1 MKNRVFPALRPL
13 FMLAASTLAL
23 AAQDKPSAAPEKLK
37 TVVVKGTAIG
47 GQVTAVSP
55 TLTLSEADLN
65 RLSQSNI
72 GDLLAE
78 LPGVVSSYFGPNA
91 GRPVIR
97 GLDGDRLKI
106 TQNGVNSLDASSSSP
121 DHAVSV
127 DPLAI
132 REAQVLRGP
141 AALLYSTS
149 ILGGVINL
157 VDARIPDQR
166 LAQRQ
171 SVVGRIGSVDG
182 LRSAGVLAEGSVG
195 SFSYHVDG
203 FDKSTDDLRTPVGR
217 IADTSA
223 DNRGAGLG
231 VSYLT
236 SNGYVGLSY
245 SGLDSTY
252 GVAEQ
257 GVTIGLEQRR
267 WDLAGKSEVAGSV
280 IRSISYRVGAADY
293 AHTEFEGGAPES
305 TFTNKGWDGRLDVE
319 LVKIGSV
326 EGVVGLQA
334 SRFDFGVVGDHAFL
348 PDTTNSAMATFGSF
362 VQNLAA
368 DQRLR
373 YGFRVEHAQVDA
385 SAWTHAGA
393 LGVNPAADS
402 ASFTPASFA
411 FAWAKDLNPSWTSTV
426 NLTRTERAPNFQ
438 ELYADGPHVATDIYE
453 VGNRDLGKEQGFGL
467 EWELAKVRGPVSGSF
482 SVYYNRFSSFI
493 ALQRNGY
500 GPDLTA
506 SGGHDYSSG
515 GADEL
520 ARYDFVSVPADFFGS
535 EVKVNFQFVDTPV
548 SKVGLE
554 WYGDFVRASNRD
566 TSEALPRISPGRI
579 GAALHGLESG
589 WSWRLDATYH
599 LAQNHTAP
607 DETRTAGYT
616 MVGASL
622 ARPFKFAQL
631 EGQFT
636 LRVINLLDQ
645 EARNATSFIK
655 DVLPMPGRGIEAGLR
670 LNF

>member
-1 MKNRVFPALRPL
+1 MKTRLLPALRRV
-13 FMLAASTLAL
+13 FMLAASPLAL
-23 AAQDKPSAAPEKLK
+23 AAQDKPAAPEKLK

-47 GQVTAVSP
+47 GEVTAVTP
-55 TLTLSEADLN
+55 TLILSSADLD
-65 RLSQSNI
+65 RLAQSNI

-91 GRPVIR
+91 GRPIIR

-182 LRSAGVLAEGSVG
+182 LRSVGVLAEGSVG

-223 DNRGAGLG
+223 DNRGAGVG
-231 VSYLT
+231 FSYLT

-245 SGLDSTY
+245 SGLDSNY
-252 GVAEQ
+252 GVAEEDIM
-257 GVTIGLEQRR
+257 IGLEQRR
-267 WDLAGKSEVAGSV
+267 WDLAGKAEVAGSV
-280 IRSISYRVGAADY
+280 VRSLAYRVGVADY

-305 TFTNKGWDGRLDVE
+305 TFTNQGWDGRLDLE
-319 LVKIGSV
+319 LVKMGSV

-334 SRFDFGVVGDHAFL
+334 SRFEFGVVGDHAFL
-348 PDTTNSAMATFGSF
+348 PDTRNTAMATFGSF
-362 VQNLAA
+362 VQTLAP

-373 YGFRVEHAQVDA
+373 YGFRIEHAQVDA
-385 SAWTHAGA
+385 SAWTHD
-393 LGVNPAADS
+393 GVATNPPADS

-411 FAWAKDLNPSWTSTV
+411 FAWAKDLNPSWTSTI

-438 ELYADGPHVATDIYE
+438 ELYADGPHVATDVYE
-453 VGNRDLGKEQGFGL
+453 VGNRNLGKEQGFGL
-467 EWELAKVRGPVSGSF
+467 EWELAKVRGPLSGSF

-500 GPDLTA
+500 GPDLSA
-506 SGGHDYSSG
+506 GGGHDYSENG
-515 GADEL
+515 GDEL
-520 ARYDFVSVPADFFGS
+520 ARYDFASVPADFFGT
-535 EVKVNFQFVDTPV
+535 EVKVNYQFIDNPV
-548 SKVGLE
+548 SKLGLE
-554 WYGDFVRASNRD
+554 WYGDFVRASNSD

-579 GAALHGLESG
+579 GVALHGLESG
-589 WSWRLDATYH
+589 WTWRLDATYH
-599 LAQNHTAP
+599 LAQNRTAP
-607 DETRTAGYT
+607 DETRTAGFT

-622 ARPFKFAQL
+622 AHPIKFAQL
-631 EGQFT
+631 DGQFT

-645 EARNATSFIK
+645 EARNASSFIK
-655 DVLPMPGRGIEAGLR
+655 DAMPLPGRGIEAGLR

>member
-1 MKNRVFPALRPL
+1 MKNLGFRPLRPV
-13 FMLAASTLAL
+13 FMLAASTLVL
-23 AAQDKPSAAPEKLK
+23 AAQEKPAAPAKLK

-47 GQVTAVSP
+47 GEVTAVSP
-55 TLTLSEADLN
+55 TLILASADLD
-65 RLSQSNI
+65 RLAQSNI
-72 GDLLAE
+72 GDLLAD
-78 LPGVVSSYFGPNA
+78 LPGVASSYFGPNA

-157 VDARIPDQR
+157 VDARIPDRR
-166 LAQRQ
+166 LPQRQ
-171 SVVGRIGSVDG
+171 SVTGRLGSVDG
-182 LRSAGVLAEGSVG
+182 LRSVGVLAEGSAG
-195 SFSYHVDG
+195 AFSYHVDG

-257 GVTIGLEQRR
+257 DISIGLEQRR
-267 WDLAGKSEVAGSV
+267 WDLAGKAEVAGSV
-280 IRSISYRVGAADY
+280 VRSVAYRVGVADY
-293 AHTEFEGGAPES
+293 AHTEFEAGAPGS
-305 TFTNKGWDGRLDVE
+305 TFTNEGWDGRLDVE
-319 LVKIGSV
+319 LVKIGTV

-334 SRFDFGVVGDHAFL
+334 SRFDFGVIGDEAFL
-348 PDTTNSAMATFGSF
+348 PDTRNSAMATFGSF

-373 YGFRVEHAQVDA
+373 YGFRIEHAQVDA
-385 SAWTHAGA
+385 SAWTHAGVA
-393 LGVNPAADS
+393 TNPAADS

-411 FAWAKDLNPSWTSTV
+411 FAWAKDLNPSWTSTI

-438 ELYADGPHVATDIYE
+438 ELYADGPHVATDVYE

-467 EWELAKVRGPVSGSF
+467 ELELAKVRGAVSGSF

-500 GPDLTA
+500 GPNI
-506 SGGHDYSSG
+506 GGGGPNYSSG

-535 EVKVNFQFVDTPV
+535 EAKVNFQFVDTPV
-548 SKVGLE
+548 SKLGLE
-554 WYGDFVRASNRD
+554 WFGDFVRASNRD

-589 WSWRLDATYH
+589 WTWRLDATYH
-599 LAQNHTAP
+599 FAQNHTAP
-607 DETRTAGYT
+607 DETRTAGFT

-622 ARPFKFAQL
+622 AHPIKFAQL
-631 EGQFT
+631 DGQFT
-636 LRVINLLDQ
+636 LRAINLLDQ
-645 EARNATSFIK
+645 EARSASSFIK
-655 DVLPMPGRGIEAGLR
+655 DALPMPGRGIEAGLR

>member
-1 MKNRVFPALRPL
+1 MKSSVFPALRPL
-13 FMLAASTLAL
+13 FILAASTLAL
-23 AAQDKPSAAPEKLK
+23 AAQDKPAAPEKLK

-47 GQVTAVSP
+47 GEVTAVTP
-55 TLTLSEADLN
+55 TLILSSADLD

-72 GDLLAE
+72 GDLLAD

-106 TQNGVNSLDASSSSP
+106 TQNGVNSLDASASSP

-171 SVVGRIGSVDG
+171 SVTGRLGSVDG
-182 LRSAGVLAEGSVG
+182 LRSVGVLAEGSAG

-223 DNRGAGLG
+223 DNRGAGAG
-231 VSYLT
+231 FSYLT

-257 GVTIGLEQRR
+257 DISIGLEQRR
-267 WDLAGKSEVAGSV
+267 WDLAGKAEVAGSV
-280 IRSISYRVGAADY
+280 VRSLAYRVGVADY
-293 AHTEFEGGAPES
+293 AHTEFEAGAPGS
-305 TFTNKGWDGRLDVE
+305 TFTNEGWDGRLDVE

-334 SRFDFGVVGDHAFL
+334 NRFDFGVIGDEAFL
-348 PDTTNSAMATFGSF
+348 PDTRNSAMATFGSF

-373 YGFRVEHAQVDA
+373 YGFRIEHAQVDA
-385 SAWTHAGA
+385 SAWTHAGVA
-393 LGVNPAADS
+393 TNPPADS

-411 FAWAKDLNPSWTSTV
+411 FAWAKDLNPSWTSTI

-438 ELYADGPHVATDIYE
+438 ELYADGPHVATDVYE
-453 VGNRDLGKEQGFGL
+453 VGNRNLGKEQGFGL
-467 EWELAKVRGPVSGSF
+467 ELELAKVRGAVSGSF

-500 GPDLTA
+500 GPNI
-506 SGGHDYSSG
+506 GGGGPNYSSG

-520 ARYDFVSVPADFFGS
+520 ARYDFTSVPADFFGS
-535 EVKVNFQFVDTPV
+535 EVKVNFQFIDTPV
-548 SKVGLE
+548 SKFGLE
-554 WYGDFVRASNRD
+554 WFGDFVRASNTD

-589 WSWRLDATYH
+589 WTWRLDATYH
-599 LAQNHTAP
+599 FAQNHTAP
-607 DETRTAGYT
+607 DETRTAGFT

-622 ARPFKFAQL
+622 AHPIKFAQL
-631 EGQFT
+631 DGQFT
-636 LRVINLLDQ
+636 LRAINLLDQ
-645 EARNATSFIK
+645 EARNASSFIK
-655 DVLPMPGRGIEAGLR
+655 GALPMPGRGVEAGLR

>member
-1 MKNRVFPALRPL
+1 MKNRLFPALRPA

-23 AAQDKPSAAPEKLK
+23 AAQDKPAAPEKLK

-47 GQVTAVSP
+47 GEVTAVTP
-55 TLTLSEADLN
+55 TLILSSADLD

-72 GDLLAE
+72 GDLLAD

-171 SVVGRIGSVDG
+171 SVTGRIGSVDG
-182 LRSAGVLAEGSVG
+182 LRSVGVLAEGSAG
-195 SFSYHVDG
+195 SFTYHVDG

-223 DNRGAGLG
+223 DNRGAGVG
-231 VSYLT
+231 FSYLT

-245 SGLDSTY
+245 SGLNSDY
-252 GVAEQ
+252 GVAEEDIM
-257 GVTIGLEQRR
+257 IGLEQRR
-267 WDLAGKSEVAGSV
+267 WDLAGKAEVAGSV
-280 IRSISYRVGAADY
+280 VRSVAYRVGVADY
-293 AHTEFEGGAPES
+293 AHTEFEAGAPGS
-305 TFTNKGWDGRLDVE
+305 TFTNEGWDGRLDVE

-334 SRFDFGVVGDHAFL
+334 SRFDFGVIGDEAFL
-348 PDTTNSAMATFGSF
+348 PDTRNSAMATFGSF

-373 YGFRVEHAQVDA
+373 YGFRIEHAQVDA
-385 SAWTHAGA
+385 SAWTHE
-393 LGVNPAADS
+393 GVVTNPAADS

-411 FAWAKDLNPSWTSTV
+411 FAWAKDLNPSWTSTI

-438 ELYADGPHVATDIYE
+438 ELYADGPHVATDVYE

-467 EWELAKVRGPVSGSF
+467 ELELAKVRGAVSGSF

-500 GPDLTA
+500 GPNI
-506 SGGHDYSSG
+506 GGGGPDYSSG

-520 ARYDFVSVPADFFGS
+520 ARYDFTSVPADFFGS
-535 EVKVNFQFVDTPV
+535 EVKVNFQFVDTPD
-548 SKVGLE
+548 SKFGLE
-554 WYGDFVRASNRD
+554 WYGDFVRASNTD

-589 WSWRLDATYH
+589 WTWRLDATYH
-599 LAQNHTAP
+599 FAQNHTAP
-607 DETRTAGYT
+607 DETRTAGFT
-616 MVGASL
+616 MIGASL
-622 ARPFKFAQL
+622 AHPIKFAQL
-631 EGQFT
+631 DGQFT
-636 LRVINLLDQ
+636 LRAINLLDQ
-645 EARNATSFIK
+645 EARNASSFIK
-655 DVLPMPGRGIEAGLR
+655 GALPMPGRGVEAGLR

>member
-1 MKNRVFPALRPL
+1 
-13 FMLAASTLAL
+13 MLAASTLAL
-23 AAQDKPSAAPEKLK
+23 AAQEKPAAAPEKLK

-106 TQNGVNSLDASSSSP
+106 TQNGVNSLDASASSP

-171 SVVGRIGSVDG
+171 SVTGRLGSVDG

-195 SFSYHVDG
+195 SFSFHVDG

-257 GVTIGLEQRR
+257 DISIGLRQRR

-280 IRSISYRVGAADY
+280 VRSLSYRIGAADY
-293 AHTEFEGGAPES
+293 AHTEFEAGVAGS
-305 TFTNKGWDGRLDVE
+305 TFTNDGLDGRLDVE
-319 LVKIGSV
+319 LVKMGSV

-334 SRFDFGVVGDHAFL
+334 SRFDFGVIGDEAFL
-348 PDTTNSAMATFGSF
+348 PDTRNAAMATFGSF

-373 YGFRVEHAQVDA
+373 YGFRIEHAQVDA
-385 SAWTHAGA
+385 SAWTHAGVA
-393 LGVNPAADS
+393 TNPPAAS

-411 FAWAKDLNPSWTSTV
+411 FAWAKDLNPSWTSTI

-438 ELYADGPHVATDIYE
+438 ELYADGPHVATDVYE
-453 VGNRDLGKEQGFGL
+453 VGDSNLGKEQGFGL
-467 EWELAKVRGPVSGSF
+467 EWELAKVRGPLSGSF

-493 ALQRNGY
+493 ALQRNGF
-500 GPDLTA
+500 GP
-506 SGGHDYSSG
+506 GDYAENG
-515 GADEL
+515 TDEL

-535 EVKVNFQFVDTPV
+535 EVKVNYQFVDTPV
-548 SKVGLE
+548 SKFGLE
-554 WYGDFVRASNRD
+554 WFGDFVRASNRD

-579 GAALHGLESG
+579 GAALRGLESG
-589 WSWRLDATYH
+589 WTWRLDATYH
-599 LAQNHTAP
+599 FAQNHAAP
-607 DETRTAGYT
+607 DETRTAGFT

-622 ARPFKFAQL
+622 AHPIKFAQL
-631 EGQFT
+631 DGQFT

-645 EARNATSFIK
+645 EARNASSFIK
-655 DVLPMPGRGIEAGLR
+655 DVLPRPGRGIEAGLR

>member
-1 MKNRVFPALRPL
+1 
-13 FMLAASTLAL
+13 MLAASTLAL
-23 AAQDKPSAAPEKLK
+23 AAQDKPAAAPEKLK

-106 TQNGVNSLDASSSSP
+106 TQNGVNSLDASASSP

-171 SVVGRIGSVDG
+171 SVVGRVGSVDG

-195 SFSYHVDG
+195 AFSYHVDG

-257 GVTIGLEQRR
+257 DISIGLRQRR
-267 WDLAGKSEVAGSV
+267 WDLAGKAEVAGSV
-280 IRSISYRVGAADY
+280 VRSISYRLGVADY
-293 AHTEFEGGAPES
+293 EHTEFEAGAPGS
-305 TFTNKGWDGRLDVE
+305 TFANQGWDGRLDVE
-319 LVKIGSV
+319 LVKFGSV

-334 SRFDFGVVGDHAFL
+334 SRFDFGVTGDEAFL
-348 PDTTNSAMATFGSF
+348 PDTRNAAMATFGSF
-362 VQNLAA
+362 VQTLAP

-373 YGFRVEHAQVDA
+373 YGFRIEQAQVDA
-385 SAWTHAGA
+385 SAWTHDGA
-393 LGVNPAADS
+393 LGSDPAAAS

-411 FAWAKDLNPSWTSTV
+411 FAWAKDLNPSWISTV

-438 ELYADGPHVATDIYE
+438 ELYADGPHVATDVYE
-453 VGNRDLGKEQGFGL
+453 VGDRNLGKEQGFGL
-467 EWELAKVRGPVSGSF
+467 ELELAKVRGAVSGSF

-506 SGGHDYSSG
+506 SGGPDYSSG
-515 GADEL
+515 GTDEL
-520 ARYDFVSVPADFFGS
+520 ARYDFTSVPADFFGS
-535 EVKVNFQFVDTPV
+535 EVKVNFQFIDTPV
-548 SKVGLE
+548 SKLGLE
-554 WYGDFVRASNRD
+554 WYGDFVRASNTD

-579 GAALHGLESG
+579 GVALHGLESG
-589 WSWRLDATYH
+589 WTWRLDATYH
-599 LAQNHTAP
+599 LAQNDTAP
-607 DETRTAGYT
+607 DETRTAGFT

-622 ARPFKFAQL
+622 AHPFKFAQL
-631 EGQFT
+631 DGQFT
-636 LRVINLLDQ
+636 LRAINLLDQ
-645 EARNATSFIK
+645 EARNASSFIK
-655 DVLPMPGRGIEAGLR
+655 DAMPLPGRGIEAGLR

>member
-1 MKNRVFPALRPL
+1 MKTRLFPALRPV

-23 AAQDKPSAAPEKLK
+23 AAQDKPAAPEKLK

-47 GQVTAVSP
+47 GEVTAVTP
-55 TLTLSEADLN
+55 TLILASADLD
-65 RLSQSNI
+65 RLAQSNI
-72 GDLLAE
+72 GDLLAD

-106 TQNGVNSLDASSSSP
+106 TQNGVNSLDASASSP

-171 SVVGRIGSVDG
+171 SVTGRVGSVDG
-182 LRSAGVLAEGSVG
+182 LRSVGVLAEGSAG

-223 DNRGAGLG
+223 DNRGAGVG
-231 VSYLT
+231 FSYLT
-236 SNGYVGLSY
+236 SNGYIGLSY

-257 GVTIGLEQRR
+257 DISIGLEQRR
-267 WDLAGKSEVAGSV
+267 WDLAGKAEVAGSV
-280 IRSISYRVGAADY
+280 VRSLAYRVGVADY
-293 AHTEFEGGAPES
+293 AHTEFEAGAPGS
-305 TFTNKGWDGRLDVE
+305 TFTNEGWDGRLDVE

-334 SRFDFGVVGDHAFL
+334 NRFDFGVTGDEAFL
-348 PDTTNSAMATFGSF
+348 PDTRNSAMATFGSF

-373 YGFRVEHAQVDA
+373 YGFRIEHAQVDA
-385 SAWTHAGA
+385 SAWTHAGVA
-393 LGVNPAADS
+393 TNPPADS

-411 FAWAKDLNPSWTSTV
+411 FAWAKDLNPSWTSTI

-438 ELYADGPHVATDIYE
+438 ELYADGPHVATDVYE

-467 EWELAKVRGPVSGSF
+467 ELELAKVRGAVSGSF

-493 ALQRNGY
+493 ALQRNGS
-500 GPDLTA
+500 GPDL
-506 SGGHDYSSG
+506 SGVGGPDFSSG
-515 GADEL
+515 VDEL
-520 ARYDFVSVPADFFGS
+520 ARYDFTSVPADFFGS

-548 SKVGLE
+548 SKLGLE
-554 WYGDFVRASNRD
+554 WYGDFVRASNTD

-589 WSWRLDATYH
+589 WTWRLDATYH
-599 LAQNHTAP
+599 FAQNHTAP
-607 DETRTAGYT
+607 DETRTAGFT

-622 ARPFKFAQL
+622 AHPIKFAQL
-631 EGQFT
+631 DGQFT
-636 LRVINLLDQ
+636 LRAINLLDQ
-645 EARNATSFIK
+645 EARNASSFIK
-655 DVLPMPGRGIEAGLR
+655 GALPMPGRGVEAGLR

>member
-1 MKNRVFPALRPL
+1 MKNRLFPALRPL
-13 FMLAASTLAL
+13 LMFAASTLAL
-23 AAQDKPSAAPEKLK
+23 AAQDKPAAPAKLK

-47 GQVTAVSP
+47 GEVTAVTP
-55 TLTLSEADLN
+55 TLILSSADLD

-72 GDLLAE
+72 GDLLAD

-171 SVVGRIGSVDG
+171 SVTGRLGSVDG
-182 LRSAGVLAEGSVG
+182 LRSVGVLAEGSAG

-223 DNRGAGLG
+223 DNRGAGVG
-231 VSYLT
+231 FSYLT

-257 GVTIGLEQRR
+257 DISIGLEQRR
-267 WDLAGKSEVAGSV
+267 WDLAGKAEVAGSV
-280 IRSISYRVGAADY
+280 VRSLAYRVGVADY
-293 AHTEFEGGAPES
+293 AHTEFEGGAPGS
-305 TFTNKGWDGRLDVE
+305 TFSNEGWDGRLDVE
-319 LVKIGSV
+319 LVKMGSV

-334 SRFDFGVVGDHAFL
+334 SRFDFGVIGDEAFL
-348 PDTTNSAMATFGSF
+348 PDTRNSAMATFGSF
-362 VQNLAA
+362 VQKLAA

-373 YGFRVEHAQVDA
+373 YGFRIEHAQVDA
-385 SAWTHAGA
+385 SAWTHDGA
-393 LGVNPAADS
+393 LGSDPAAAS

-411 FAWAKDLNPSWTSTV
+411 FAWAKDLNPSWTSTI

-438 ELYADGPHVATDIYE
+438 ELYADGPHVATDVYE

-467 EWELAKVRGPVSGSF
+467 ELELAKVRGPLSGSF

-493 ALQRNGY
+493 ALQRNGS
-500 GPDLTA
+500 GPDL
-506 SGGHDYSSG
+506 SGFGGPDFSSG
-515 GADEL
+515 VDEL

-535 EVKVNFQFVDTPV
+535 EVKVNYQFIDTPV
-548 SKVGLE
+548 SKFGLE
-554 WYGDFVRASNRD
+554 WFGDFVRASNTD

-589 WSWRLDATYH
+589 WTWRLDATYH
-599 LAQNHTAP
+599 FAQNHTAP
-607 DETRTAGYT
+607 DETRTAGFT

-622 ARPFKFAQL
+622 AHPIKFAQL
-631 EGQFT
+631 DGQFT
-636 LRVINLLDQ
+636 LRAINLLDQ
-645 EARNATSFIK
+645 EARNASSFIK
-655 DVLPMPGRGIEAGLR
+655 GALPMPGRGIEAGLR

>member
-1 MKNRVFPALRPL
+1 MKNLGFRPLRPV
-13 FMLAASTLAL
+13 FMLAASTLVL
-23 AAQDKPSAAPEKLK
+23 AAQEKPAAPAKLK

-47 GQVTAVSP
+47 GEVTAVSP
-55 TLTLSEADLN
+55 TLILASADLD
-65 RLSQSNI
+65 RLAQSNI
-72 GDLLAE
+72 GDLLAD
-78 LPGVVSSYFGPNA
+78 LPGVASSYFGPNS

-106 TQNGVNSLDASSSSP
+106 TQNGVNSLDASASSP

-157 VDARIPDQR
+157 VDARIPDRR
-166 LAQRQ
+166 LPQRQ
-171 SVVGRIGSVDG
+171 SVTGRLGSVDG
-182 LRSAGVLAEGSVG
+182 LRSVGVLAEGSAG
-195 SFSYHVDG
+195 AFSYHVDG

-257 GVTIGLEQRR
+257 DISIGLEQRR
-267 WDLAGKSEVAGSV
+267 WDLAGKAEVAGSV
-280 IRSISYRVGAADY
+280 VRSVAYRVGVADY
-293 AHTEFEGGAPES
+293 AHTEFEAGAPGS
-305 TFTNKGWDGRLDVE
+305 TFTNEGWDGRLDVE
-319 LVKIGSV
+319 LVKIGTV

-334 SRFDFGVVGDHAFL
+334 SRFDFGVIGDEAFL
-348 PDTTNSAMATFGSF
+348 PDTRNSAMATFGSF

-373 YGFRVEHAQVDA
+373 YGFRIEHAQVDA
-385 SAWTHAGA
+385 SAWMHAGVA
-393 LGVNPAADS
+393 TNPAADS

-411 FAWAKDLNPSWTSTV
+411 FAWAKDLNPSWTSTI

-438 ELYADGPHVATDIYE
+438 ELYADGPHVATDVYE

-467 EWELAKVRGPVSGSF
+467 ELELAKVRGAVSGSF

-500 GPDLTA
+500 GPNI
-506 SGGHDYSSG
+506 GGGGPNYSSG

-520 ARYDFVSVPADFFGS
+520 ARYDFTSVPADFFGS
-535 EVKVNFQFVDTPV
+535 EAKVNFQFVDTPV
-548 SKVGLE
+548 SKLGLE
-554 WYGDFVRASNRD
+554 WFGDFVRASNRD

-589 WSWRLDATYH
+589 WTWRLDATYH
-599 LAQNHTAP
+599 FAQNHTAP
-607 DETRTAGYT
+607 DETRTAGFT

-622 ARPFKFAQL
+622 AHPIKFAQL
-631 EGQFT
+631 DGQFT
-636 LRVINLLDQ
+636 LRAINLLDQ
-645 EARNATSFIK
+645 EARSASSFIK
-655 DVLPMPGRGIEAGLR
+655 DALPMPGRGIEAGLR

>member
-1 MKNRVFPALRPL
+1 MKTRLFPALRPV

-23 AAQDKPSAAPEKLK
+23 AAQDKPAAPEKLK

-47 GQVTAVSP
+47 GEVTAVTP
-55 TLTLSEADLN
+55 TLILSSADLD

-72 GDLLAE
+72 GDLLAD

-171 SVVGRIGSVDG
+171 SVTGRVGSVDG
-182 LRSAGVLAEGSVG
+182 LRSVGVLAEGSAG

-223 DNRGAGLG
+223 DNRGAGAG
-231 VSYLT
+231 FSYLT
-236 SNGYVGLSY
+236 SNGYIGLSY

-257 GVTIGLEQRR
+257 DISIGLEQRR
-267 WDLAGKSEVAGSV
+267 WDLAGKAEVAGSV
-280 IRSISYRVGAADY
+280 VRSLAYRVGVADY
-293 AHTEFEGGAPES
+293 AHTEFEGGAPGS
-305 TFTNKGWDGRLDVE
+305 TFSNEGWDGRLDVE
-319 LVKIGSV
+319 LVKMGSV

-334 SRFDFGVVGDHAFL
+334 SRFDFGVTGDEAFL
-348 PDTTNSAMATFGSF
+348 PDTRNSAMATFGSF

-373 YGFRVEHAQVDA
+373 YGFRIEHAQVDA
-385 SAWTHAGA
+385 SAWTHAGVA
-393 LGVNPAADS
+393 TNPPADS

-411 FAWAKDLNPSWTSTV
+411 FAWAKDLNPSWTSTI

-438 ELYADGPHVATDIYE
+438 ELYADGPHVATDVYE

-467 EWELAKVRGPVSGSF
+467 ELELAKVRGAVSGSF

-493 ALQRNGY
+493 ALQRNGS
-500 GPDLTA
+500 GPDL
-506 SGGHDYSSG
+506 SGVGGPDFSSG
-515 GADEL
+515 VDEL
-520 ARYDFVSVPADFFGS
+520 ARYDFTSVPADFFGS

-548 SKVGLE
+548 SKLGLE
-554 WYGDFVRASNRD
+554 WYGDFVRASNTD

-589 WSWRLDATYH
+589 WTWRLDATYH
-599 LAQNHTAP
+599 FAQNHTAP
-607 DETRTAGYT
+607 DETRTAGFT

-622 ARPFKFAQL
+622 AHPIKFAQL
-631 EGQFT
+631 DGQFT
-636 LRVINLLDQ
+636 LRAINLLDQ
-645 EARNATSFIK
+645 EARNASSFIK
-655 DVLPMPGRGIEAGLR
+655 GALPMPGRGVEAGLR

>member
-1 MKNRVFPALRPL
+1 
-13 FMLAASTLAL
+13 MLAASPLAL
-23 AAQDKPSAAPEKLK
+23 AAQDKPAAPEKLK

-47 GQVTAVSP
+47 GEVTAVSP
-55 TLTLSEADLN
+55 TLILASADLD

-91 GRPVIR
+91 GRPIIR

-182 LRSAGVLAEGSVG
+182 LRSVGVLAEGSVG

-223 DNRGAGLG
+223 DNRGAGVG
-231 VSYLT
+231 FSYLT

-245 SGLDSTY
+245 SGLDSNY
-252 GVAEQ
+252 GVAEEDIM
-257 GVTIGLEQRR
+257 IGLEQRR
-267 WDLAGKSEVAGSV
+267 WDLAGKAEVAGSV
-280 IRSISYRVGAADY
+280 VRSLAYRVGVADY

-305 TFTNKGWDGRLDVE
+305 TFTNQGWDGRLDLE
-319 LVKIGSV
+319 LVKMGSV

-334 SRFDFGVVGDHAFL
+334 SRFEFGVVGDHAFL
-348 PDTTNSAMATFGSF
+348 PDTRNTAMATFGSF
-362 VQNLAA
+362 VQTLAP

-373 YGFRVEHAQVDA
+373 YGFRIEHAQVDA
-385 SAWTHAGA
+385 SAWTHD
-393 LGVNPAADS
+393 GVATNPPADS

-411 FAWAKDLNPSWTSTV
+411 FAWAKDLNPSWTSTI

-438 ELYADGPHVATDIYE
+438 ELYADGPHVATDVYE
-453 VGNRDLGKEQGFGL
+453 VGNRNLGKEQGFGL
-467 EWELAKVRGPVSGSF
+467 EWELAKVRGPLSGSF

-500 GPDLTA
+500 GPDLSA
-506 SGGHDYSSG
+506 GGGHDYSENG
-515 GADEL
+515 GDEL
-520 ARYDFVSVPADFFGS
+520 ARYDFASVPADFFGT
-535 EVKVNFQFVDTPV
+535 EVKVNYQFIDNPV
-548 SKVGLE
+548 SKLGLE
-554 WYGDFVRASNRD
+554 WYGDFVRASNSD

-579 GAALHGLESG
+579 GVALHGLESG
-589 WSWRLDATYH
+589 WTWRLDATYH
-599 LAQNHTAP
+599 LAQNRTAP
-607 DETRTAGYT
+607 DETRTAGFT

-622 ARPFKFAQL
+622 AHPIKFAQL
-631 EGQFT
+631 DGQFT

-645 EARNATSFIK
+645 EARNASSFIK
-655 DVLPMPGRGIEAGLR
+655 DAMPLPGRGIEAGLR

>member
-1 MKNRVFPALRPL
+1 
-13 FMLAASTLAL
+13 
-23 AAQDKPSAAPEKLK
+23 
-37 TVVVKGTAIG
+37 
-47 GQVTAVSP
+47 
-55 TLTLSEADLN
+55 
-65 RLSQSNI
+65 
-72 GDLLAE
+72 
-78 LPGVVSSYFGPNA
+78 
-91 GRPVIR
+91 
-97 GLDGDRLKI
+97 
-106 TQNGVNSLDASSSSP
+106 
-121 DHAVSV
+121 VSV

-171 SVVGRIGSVDG
+171 SVTGRLGSVDG

-195 SFSYHVDG
+195 SFSFHVDG

-257 GVTIGLEQRR
+257 DISIGLRQRR

-280 IRSISYRVGAADY
+280 VRSLSYRIGAADY
-293 AHTEFEGGAPES
+293 AHTEFEAGVAGS
-305 TFTNKGWDGRLDVE
+305 TFTNDGLDGRLDVE
-319 LVKIGSV
+319 LVKMGSV

-334 SRFDFGVVGDHAFL
+334 SRFDFGVIGDEAFL
-348 PDTTNSAMATFGSF
+348 PDTRNAAMATFGSF

-373 YGFRVEHAQVDA
+373 YGFRIEHAQVDA
-385 SAWTHAGA
+385 SAWTHAGVA
-393 LGVNPAADS
+393 TNPPAAS

-411 FAWAKDLNPSWTSTV
+411 FAWAKDLNPSWTSTI

-438 ELYADGPHVATDIYE
+438 ELYADGPHVATDVYE
-453 VGNRDLGKEQGFGL
+453 VGDSNLGKEQGFGL
-467 EWELAKVRGPVSGSF
+467 EWELAKVRGPLSGSF

-493 ALQRNGY
+493 ALQRNGF
-500 GPDLTA
+500 GP
-506 SGGHDYSSG
+506 GDYAENG
-515 GADEL
+515 TDEL

-535 EVKVNFQFVDTPV
+535 EVKVNYQFVDTPV
-548 SKVGLE
+548 SKFGLE
-554 WYGDFVRASNRD
+554 WFGDFVRASNRD

-589 WSWRLDATYH
+589 WTWRLDATYH
-599 LAQNHTAP
+599 FAQNHAAP
-607 DETRTAGYT
+607 DETRTAGFT

-622 ARPFKFAQL
+622 AHPIKFAQL
-631 EGQFT
+631 DGQFT

-645 EARNATSFIK
+645 EARNASSFIK
-655 DVLPMPGRGIEAGLR
+655 DVLPRPGRGIEAGLR

>member
-1 MKNRVFPALRPL
+1 MKTRLLPALRRV
-13 FMLAASTLAL
+13 FMLAASPLAL
-23 AAQDKPSAAPEKLK
+23 AAQDKPAAPEKLK

-47 GQVTAVSP
+47 GEVTAVTP
-55 TLTLSEADLN
+55 TLILSSADLD
-65 RLSQSNI
+65 RLAQSNI

-91 GRPVIR
+91 GRPIIR

-182 LRSAGVLAEGSVG
+182 LRSVGVLAEGSVG

-223 DNRGAGLG
+223 DNRGAGVG
-231 VSYLT
+231 FSYLT

-245 SGLDSTY
+245 SGLDSNY
-252 GVAEQ
+252 GVAEEDIM
-257 GVTIGLEQRR
+257 IGLEQRR
-267 WDLAGKSEVAGSV
+267 WDLAGKAEVAGSV
-280 IRSISYRVGAADY
+280 VRSLAYRVGVADY

-305 TFTNKGWDGRLDVE
+305 TFTNQGWDGRLDLE
-319 LVKIGSV
+319 LVKMGSV

-334 SRFDFGVVGDHAFL
+334 SRFEFGVVGDHAFL
-348 PDTTNSAMATFGSF
+348 PDTRNTAMATFGSF
-362 VQNLAA
+362 VQTLAP

-373 YGFRVEHAQVDA
+373 YGFRIEHAQVDA
-385 SAWTHAGA
+385 SAWTHDGVTTNPPAG
-393 LGVNPAADS
+393 S

-411 FAWAKDLNPSWTSTV
+411 FAWAKDLNPSWTSTI

-438 ELYADGPHVATDIYE
+438 ELYADGAHVATDVYE

-467 EWELAKVRGPVSGSF
+467 EWELAKVRGPLSGSF

-506 SGGHDYSSG
+506 SGGPDYSSG
-515 GADEL
+515 GTDEL
-520 ARYDFVSVPADFFGS
+520 ARYDFTSVPADFFGT
-535 EVKVNFQFVDTPV
+535 EVKVNYQFIDNPV
-548 SKVGLE
+548 SKLGLE
-554 WYGDFVRASNRD
+554 WYGDFVRASNSD

-579 GAALHGLESG
+579 GVALHGLESG
-589 WSWRLDATYH
+589 WTWRLDATYH
-599 LAQNHTAP
+599 LAQNRTAP
-607 DETRTAGYT
+607 DETRTAGFT

-622 ARPFKFAQL
+622 AHPIKFAQL
-631 EGQFT
+631 DGQFT

-645 EARNATSFIK
+645 EARNASSFIK
-655 DVLPMPGRGIEAGLR
+655 DAMPLPGRGIEAGLR

>member
-1 MKNRVFPALRPL
+1 MKNRLFPAVRPA

-23 AAQDKPSAAPEKLK
+23 AAQDKPAAPEKLK

-47 GQVTAVSP
+47 GEVTAVSP
-55 TLTLSEADLN
+55 TLILASADLD
-65 RLSQSNI
+65 RLAQSNI

-78 LPGVVSSYFGPNA
+78 LPGVASSYFGPNS

-171 SVVGRIGSVDG
+171 SVTGRIGSVDG
-182 LRSAGVLAEGSVG
+182 LRSVGVLAEGSAG

-223 DNRGAGLG
+223 DNRGAGVG

-236 SNGYVGLSY
+236 SNGYIGLSY
-245 SGLDSTY
+245 SGLNSDY
-252 GVAEQ
+252 GVAEED
-257 GVTIGLEQRR
+257 VMIGLEQRR
-267 WDLAGKSEVAGSV
+267 WDLAGKAEVAGSV
-280 IRSISYRVGAADY
+280 VRSLAYRVGVADY

-305 TFTNKGWDGRLDVE
+305 TFTNQGWDGRLDVE
-319 LVKIGSV
+319 LVKMGSV

-348 PDTTNSAMATFGSF
+348 PDTRNSAMATFGSF
-362 VQNLAA
+362 VQTLAP

-373 YGFRVEHAQVDA
+373 YGFRIEHAQVDA
-385 SAWTHAGA
+385 SAWTHD
-393 LGVNPAADS
+393 GVTTNPPADS

-411 FAWAKDLNPSWTSTV
+411 FAWAKDLNPSWTSTI

-438 ELYADGPHVATDIYE
+438 ELYADGPHVATDVYE
-453 VGNRDLGKEQGFGL
+453 VGDRNLGKEQGFGL
-467 EWELAKVRGPVSGSF
+467 EWELAKVRGPLSGSF

-500 GPDLTA
+500 GPDLSA
-506 SGGHDYSSG
+506 GGGHDYSENG
-515 GADEL
+515 GDEL
-520 ARYDFVSVPADFFGS
+520 ARYDFASVPADFFGS
-535 EVKVNFQFVDTPV
+535 EVKVNYQFIDTPV
-548 SKVGLE
+548 SKLGLE
-554 WYGDFVRASNRD
+554 WFGDFVRASNTD

-589 WSWRLDATYH
+589 WTWRLDATYH
-599 LAQNHTAP
+599 FAQNHTAP
-607 DETRTAGYT
+607 DETRTAGFT

-622 ARPFKFAQL
+622 TRPFTFDQL
-631 EGQFT
+631 SGQFT

-645 EARNATSFIK
+645 EARNASSFIK

>member
-1 MKNRVFPALRPL
+1 MKTRLFPALRPV

-23 AAQDKPSAAPEKLK
+23 AAQDKPAAPEKLK

-47 GQVTAVSP
+47 GEVTAVTP
-55 TLTLSEADLN
+55 TLILSSADLD
-65 RLSQSNI
+65 RLAQSNI
-72 GDLLAE
+72 GDLLAD

-171 SVVGRIGSVDG
+171 SVTGRLGSVDG
-182 LRSAGVLAEGSVG
+182 LRSVGVLAEGSAG

-223 DNRGAGLG
+223 DNRGAGVG
-231 VSYLT
+231 FSYLT
-236 SNGYVGLSY
+236 SNGYIGLSY

-257 GVTIGLEQRR
+257 DISIGLEQRR
-267 WDLAGKSEVAGSV
+267 WDLAGKAEVAGSV
-280 IRSISYRVGAADY
+280 VRSLAYRVGVADY
-293 AHTEFEGGAPES
+293 AHTEFEAGAPGS
-305 TFTNKGWDGRLDVE
+305 TFTNEGWDGRLDVE

-334 SRFDFGVVGDHAFL
+334 NRFDFGVIGDEAFL
-348 PDTTNSAMATFGSF
+348 PDTRNSAMATFGSF

-373 YGFRVEHAQVDA
+373 YGFRIEHAQVDA
-385 SAWTHAGA
+385 SAWTHAGVA
-393 LGVNPAADS
+393 TNPPADS

-411 FAWAKDLNPSWTSTV
+411 FAWAKDLNPSWTSTI

-438 ELYADGPHVATDIYE
+438 ELYADGPHVATDVYE
-453 VGNRDLGKEQGFGL
+453 VGNRNLGKEQGFGL
-467 EWELAKVRGPVSGSF
+467 ELELAKVRGAVSGSF

-500 GPDLTA
+500 GPNI
-506 SGGHDYSSG
+506 GGGGPNYSSG

-520 ARYDFVSVPADFFGS
+520 ARYDFTSVPADFFGS

-548 SKVGLE
+548 SKLGLE
-554 WYGDFVRASNRD
+554 WYGDFVRASNTD

-589 WSWRLDATYH
+589 WTWRLDATYH
-599 LAQNHTAP
+599 FAQNHTAP
-607 DETRTAGYT
+607 DETRTAGFT

-622 ARPFKFAQL
+622 AHPIKFAQL
-631 EGQFT
+631 DGQFT
-636 LRVINLLDQ
+636 LRAINLLDQ
-645 EARNATSFIK
+645 EARNASSFIK
-655 DVLPMPGRGIEAGLR
+655 GALPMPGRGIEAGLR

>member
-1 MKNRVFPALRPL
+1 
-13 FMLAASTLAL
+13 MLAASTLGL
-23 AAQDKPSAAPEKLK
+23 AAQDKPAAAPEKLK

-47 GQVTAVSP
+47 GEVTATSP
-55 TLTLSEADLN
+55 TLILSNTVLE
-65 RLSQSNI
+65 RLPPPTSATCCPSFP
-72 GDLLAE
+72 AWS
-78 LPGVVSSYFGPNA
+78 PATSVPNS
-91 GRPVIR
+91 GRPVVR

-106 TQNGVNSLDASSSSP
+106 TQNGVGSLDASSASP

-141 AALLYSTS
+141 SALLYGTS

-171 SVVGRIGSVDG
+171 SVVGRVGSVDG
-182 LRSAGVLAEGSVG
+182 LRSAGILAEGSVG

-231 VSYLT
+231 VSYLA

-245 SGLDSTY
+245 SGLASDY

-257 GVTIGLEQRR
+257 GITIGLEQRR
-267 WDLAGKSEVAGSV
+267 WDLAGKSEVAGSLV
-280 IRSISYRVGAADY
+280 RSIAYRLGAADY
-293 AHTEFEGGAPES
+293 AHTEFEAGVAGS
-305 TFTNKGWDGRLDVE
+305 TFTNDGWDGRLDVE
-319 LVKIGSV
+319 LVRMGSV
-326 EGVVGLQA
+326 EGVVGVQA
-334 SRFDFGVVGDHAFL
+334 SRFDFGVTGDEAFL
-348 PDTTNSAMATFGSF
+348 PDTRNAAMATFGSF

-385 SAWTHAGA
+385 SAWTHAGT

-411 FAWAKDLNPSWTSTV
+411 FAWAKDLNPSWTSTI

-467 EWELAKVRGPVSGSF
+467 EWELAKTKGPLSGSF
-482 SVYYNRFSSFI
+482 SVYYNRFTSFI

-506 SGGHDYSSG
+506 GGGPDYSSG
-515 GADEL
+515 GVDEL
-520 ARYDFVSVPADFFGS
+520 ARYDFASVPADFFGS
-535 EVKVNFQFVDTPV
+535 EVKVNYQFIDTPA
-548 SKVGLE
+548 SKLGLE
-554 WYGDFVRASNRD
+554 WFGDFVRASNTD

-589 WSWRLDATYH
+589 WTWRLDATYH
-599 LAQNHTAP
+599 FAQNRTAA

-622 ARPFKFAQL
+622 AHPIKVAQL
-631 EGQFT
+631 DGQFT

-645 EARNATSFIK
+645 EARNASSFIK
-655 DVLPMPGRGIEAGLR
+655 DALPMPGRGIEAGLR

>member
-1 MKNRVFPALRPL
+1 MKNRLFPAVRPA

-23 AAQDKPSAAPEKLK
+23 AAQDKPAAPEKLK

-47 GQVTAVSP
+47 GEVTAVSP
-55 TLTLSEADLN
+55 TLILSSTVLD
-65 RLSQSNI
+65 RLPQSNI
-72 GDLLAE
+72 GDLLAD
-78 LPGVVSSYFGPNA
+78 LPGVASSYFGPNA

-171 SVVGRIGSVDG
+171 SVTGRVGSVDG
-182 LRSAGVLAEGSVG
+182 LRSVGVLAEGSAG

-223 DNRGAGLG
+223 DNRGAGVG

-236 SNGYVGLSY
+236 SNGYIGLSY
-245 SGLDSTY
+245 SGLNSDY

-257 GVTIGLEQRR
+257 DVMIGLEQRR
-267 WDLAGKSEVAGSV
+267 WDLAGKAEVAGSV
-280 IRSISYRVGAADY
+280 IRSLAYRVGVADY
-293 AHTEFEGGAPES
+293 AHTEFEGGLPES
-305 TFTNKGWDGRLDVE
+305 TFTNQGWDGRLDVE
-319 LVKIGSV
+319 LVKMGSV

-348 PDTTNSAMATFGSF
+348 PDTRNSAMATFGSF
-362 VQNLAA
+362 VQTLAP

-373 YGFRVEHAQVDA
+373 YGFRIEHAQVDA
-385 SAWTHAGA
+385 SAWTHD
-393 LGVNPAADS
+393 GVTTNPPADS

-411 FAWAKDLNPSWTSTV
+411 FAWAKDLNPSWTSTI

-438 ELYADGPHVATDIYE
+438 ELYADGPHVATDVYE
-453 VGNRDLGKEQGFGL
+453 VGNRNLGKEQGFGL
-467 EWELAKVRGPVSGSF
+467 EWELAKVRGPLSGSF

-500 GPDLTA
+500 GPDLSA
-506 SGGHDYSSG
+506 GGGHDYSENG
-515 GADEL
+515 GDEL

-535 EVKVNFQFVDTPV
+535 EVKVNYQFIDTPV
-548 SKVGLE
+548 SKFGLE
-554 WYGDFVRASNRD
+554 WFGDFVRASNTD

-589 WSWRLDATYH
+589 WTWRLDATYH
-599 LAQNHTAP
+599 FAQNHTAP
-607 DETRTAGYT
+607 DETRTAGFT

-622 ARPFKFAQL
+622 AHPIKFAQL
-631 EGQFT
+631 DGQFT
-636 LRVINLLDQ
+636 LRAINLLDQ
-645 EARNATSFIK
+645 EARNASSFIK
-655 DVLPMPGRGIEAGLR
+655 GALPMPGRGIEAGLR

>member
-1 MKNRVFPALRPL
+1 MKTRLFPALRPV

-23 AAQDKPSAAPEKLK
+23 AAQDKPAAPEKLK

-47 GQVTAVSP
+47 GEVTAVTP
-55 TLTLSEADLN
+55 TLILSSADLD
-65 RLSQSNI
+65 RLAQSNI
-72 GDLLAE
+72 GDLLAD

-171 SVVGRIGSVDG
+171 SVTGRLGSVDG
-182 LRSAGVLAEGSVG
+182 LRSVGVLAEGSAG

-223 DNRGAGLG
+223 DNRGAGAG
-231 VSYLT
+231 FSYLT

-257 GVTIGLEQRR
+257 DISIGLEQRR
-267 WDLAGKSEVAGSV
+267 WDLAGKAEVAGSV
-280 IRSISYRVGAADY
+280 VRSLAYRVGVADY
-293 AHTEFEGGAPES
+293 AHTEFEGGAPGS
-305 TFTNKGWDGRLDVE
+305 TFTNEGWDGRLDVE

-334 SRFDFGVVGDHAFL
+334 NRFDFGVTGDEAFL
-348 PDTTNSAMATFGSF
+348 PDTRNSAMATFGSF

-373 YGFRVEHAQVDA
+373 YGFRIEHAQVDA
-385 SAWTHAGA
+385 SAWTHAGVA
-393 LGVNPAADS
+393 TNPPADS

-411 FAWAKDLNPSWTSTV
+411 FAWAKDLNPSWTSTI

-438 ELYADGPHVATDIYE
+438 ELYADGPHVATDVYE

-467 EWELAKVRGPVSGSF
+467 ELELAKVRGAVSGSF

-493 ALQRNGY
+493 ALQRNGS
-500 GPDLTA
+500 GPDL
-506 SGGHDYSSG
+506 SGVGGPDFSSG
-515 GADEL
+515 VDEL
-520 ARYDFVSVPADFFGS
+520 ARYDFTSVPADFFGS

-548 SKVGLE
+548 SKLGLE
-554 WYGDFVRASNRD
+554 WYGDFVRASNTD

-589 WSWRLDATYH
+589 WTWRLDATYH
-599 LAQNHTAP
+599 FAQNHTAP
-607 DETRTAGYT
+607 DETRTAGFT

-622 ARPFKFAQL
+622 AHPIKFAQL
-631 EGQFT
+631 DGQFT
-636 LRVINLLDQ
+636 LRAINLLDQ
-645 EARNATSFIK
+645 EARNASSFIK
-655 DVLPMPGRGIEAGLR
+655 GALPMPGRGVEAGLR

>member
-1 MKNRVFPALRPL
+1 MKTRLFPALRPV

-23 AAQDKPSAAPEKLK
+23 AAQDKPAAPEKLK

-47 GQVTAVSP
+47 GEVTAVTP
-55 TLTLSEADLN
+55 TLILSSTDLD
-65 RLSQSNI
+65 RLAQSNI
-72 GDLLAE
+72 GDLLAD

-106 TQNGVNSLDASSSSP
+106 TQNGVNSLDASASSP

-171 SVVGRIGSVDG
+171 SVTGRLGSVDG
-182 LRSAGVLAEGSVG
+182 LRSVGVLAEGSAG

-223 DNRGAGLG
+223 DNRGAGVG

-257 GVTIGLEQRR
+257 DISIGLEQRR
-267 WDLAGKSEVAGSV
+267 WDLAGKAEVAGSV
-280 IRSISYRVGAADY
+280 VRSLAYRVGVADY
-293 AHTEFEGGAPES
+293 AHTEFEGGAPGS
-305 TFTNKGWDGRLDVE
+305 TFTNEGWDGRLDVE
-319 LVKIGSV
+319 LVKMGSV

-334 SRFDFGVVGDHAFL
+334 SRFDFGVIGDEAFL
-348 PDTTNSAMATFGSF
+348 PDTRNSAMATFGSF

-373 YGFRVEHAQVDA
+373 YGFRIEHAQVDA
-385 SAWTHAGA
+385 SAWTHAGVA
-393 LGVNPAADS
+393 TNPPADS

-411 FAWAKDLNPSWTSTV
+411 FAWAKDLNPSWTSTI

-438 ELYADGPHVATDIYE
+438 ELYADGPHVATDVYE

-467 EWELAKVRGPVSGSF
+467 ELELAKVRGAVSGSF

-493 ALQRNGY
+493 ALQRNGS
-500 GPDLTA
+500 GPDL
-506 SGGHDYSSG
+506 SGVGGPDFSSG
-515 GADEL
+515 VDEL

-548 SKVGLE
+548 SKLGLE
-554 WYGDFVRASNRD
+554 WYGDFVRASNTD

-589 WSWRLDATYH
+589 WTWRLDATYH
-599 LAQNHTAP
+599 FAQNHTAP
-607 DETRTAGYT
+607 DETRTAGFT

-622 ARPFKFAQL
+622 AHPIKFAQL
-631 EGQFT
+631 DGQFT
-636 LRVINLLDQ
+636 LRAINLLDQ
-645 EARNATSFIK
+645 EARNASSFIK
-655 DVLPMPGRGIEAGLR
+655 GALPMPGRGVEAGLR

>member
-1 MKNRVFPALRPL
+1 MKTRLFPALRPV

-23 AAQDKPSAAPEKLK
+23 AAQDKPAAPEKLK

-47 GQVTAVSP
+47 GEVTAVTP
-55 TLTLSEADLN
+55 TLILASADLD
-65 RLSQSNI
+65 RLAQSNI
-72 GDLLAE
+72 GDLLAD

-171 SVVGRIGSVDG
+171 SVTGRVGSVDG
-182 LRSAGVLAEGSVG
+182 LRSVGVLAEGSAG

-217 IADTSA
+217 IADTAA
-223 DNRGAGLG
+223 DNRGAGAG
-231 VSYLT
+231 FSYLT

-257 GVTIGLEQRR
+257 DISIGLEQRR
-267 WDLAGKSEVAGSV
+267 WDLAGKAEVAGSV
-280 IRSISYRVGAADY
+280 VRSLAYRVGVADY
-293 AHTEFEGGAPES
+293 AHTEFEAGAPGS
-305 TFTNKGWDGRLDVE
+305 TFTNEGWDGRLDVE
-319 LVKIGSV
+319 LVKMGSV

-334 SRFDFGVVGDHAFL
+334 SRFDFGVTGDEAFL
-348 PDTTNSAMATFGSF
+348 PDTRNSAMATFGSF

-373 YGFRVEHAQVDA
+373 YGFRIEHAQVDA
-385 SAWTHAGA
+385 SAWTHAGVA
-393 LGVNPAADS
+393 TNPPADS

-411 FAWAKDLNPSWTSTV
+411 FAWAKDLNPSWTSTI

-438 ELYADGPHVATDIYE
+438 ELYADGPHVATDVYE

-467 EWELAKVRGPVSGSF
+467 ELELAKVRGAVSGSF

-500 GPDLTA
+500 GPNI
-506 SGGHDYSSG
+506 GGGGPNYSSG

-520 ARYDFVSVPADFFGS
+520 ARYDFTSVPADFFGS

-548 SKVGLE
+548 SKLGLE
-554 WYGDFVRASNRD
+554 WYGDFVRASNTD

-589 WSWRLDATYH
+589 WTWRLDATYH
-599 LAQNHTAP
+599 FAQNHTAP
-607 DETRTAGYT
+607 DETRTAGFT

-622 ARPFKFAQL
+622 AHPIKFAQL
-631 EGQFT
+631 DGQFT
-636 LRVINLLDQ
+636 LRAINLLDQ
-645 EARNATSFIK
+645 EARNASSFIK
-655 DVLPMPGRGIEAGLR
+655 GALPMPGRGIEAGLR

>member
-1 MKNRVFPALRPL
+1 MKTSVFPALRPL
-13 FMLAASTLAL
+13 FMFAASTLAL
-23 AAQDKPSAAPEKLK
+23 AAQDKPAAPEKLK

-47 GQVTAVSP
+47 GEVTAVSP
-55 TLTLSEADLN
+55 TLILASADLD
-65 RLSQSNI
+65 RLAQSNI
-72 GDLLAE
+72 GDLLAD
-78 LPGVVSSYFGPNA
+78 LPGVASSYFGPNS

-106 TQNGVNSLDASSSSP
+106 TQNGVSSLDASSASP

-171 SVVGRIGSVDG
+171 SVTGRLGSVDG
-182 LRSAGVLAEGSVG
+182 LRSVGVLAEGSAG

-217 IADTSA
+217 IADTAA
-223 DNRGAGLG
+223 DNRGAGVG

-236 SNGYVGLSY
+236 SNGYIGLSY
-245 SGLDSTY
+245 SGLNSDY

-257 GVTIGLEQRR
+257 DVMIGLEQRR
-267 WDLAGKSEVAGSV
+267 WDLAGKAEVAGSMV
-280 IRSISYRVGAADY
+280 RSLAYRVGVADY

-305 TFTNKGWDGRLDVE
+305 TFTNQGWDGRLDVE
-319 LVKIGSV
+319 LVKMGSV

-334 SRFDFGVVGDHAFL
+334 SRFDFGVVGGHAFL
-348 PDTTNSAMATFGSF
+348 PDTRNSAMATFGSF
-362 VQNLAA
+362 VQTLAP

-373 YGFRVEHAQVDA
+373 YGFRIEHAQVDA
-385 SAWTHAGA
+385 SAWTHV
-393 LGVNPAADS
+393 GVVTNPPADS

-411 FAWAKDLNPSWTSTV
+411 FAWAKDLNPSWTSTI

-438 ELYADGPHVATDIYE
+438 ELYADGAHVATDVYE
-453 VGNRDLGKEQGFGL
+453 VGNRNLGKEQGFGL
-467 EWELAKVRGPVSGSF
+467 EWELAKVRGPLSGSF

-493 ALQRNGY
+493 ALQRNAY
-500 GPDLTA
+500 GP
-506 SGGHDYSSG
+506 GDYAENG
-515 GADEL
+515 PEEL
-520 ARYDFVSVPADFFGS
+520 ARYDFAAVPADFFGS
-535 EVKVNFQFVDTPV
+535 EVKVNYQFVDTPV
-548 SKVGLE
+548 SKLGLE
-554 WYGDFVRASNRD
+554 WYGDFVRASNTD

-589 WSWRLDATYH
+589 WTWRLDATYH
-599 LAQNHTAP
+599 FAQNHTAP
-607 DETRTAGYT
+607 DETRTAGFT

-622 ARPFKFAQL
+622 TRPFTFDKL
-631 EGQFT
+631 SGQFT
-636 LRVINLLDQ
+636 LRAINLLDQ
-645 EARNATSFIK
+645 EARNASSFIK
-655 DVLPMPGRGIEAGLR
+655 TALPMPGRGVEAGLR

>member
-1 MKNRVFPALRPL
+1 MKNLGFPSLRPV

-23 AAQDKPSAAPEKLK
+23 AAQDKPAAPETLK

-47 GQVTAVSP
+47 GEVTAVTP
-55 TLTLSEADLN
+55 TLILSSADLD

-72 GDLLAE
+72 GDLLAD

-106 TQNGVNSLDASSSSP
+106 TQNGVNSLDASASSP

-171 SVVGRIGSVDG
+171 SVTGRLGSVDG
-182 LRSAGVLAEGSVG
+182 LRSVGVLAEGSAG

-223 DNRGAGLG
+223 DNRGAGAG
-231 VSYLT
+231 FSYLT

-257 GVTIGLEQRR
+257 DISIGLEQRR
-267 WDLAGKSEVAGSV
+267 WDLAGKAEVAGSV
-280 IRSISYRVGAADY
+280 VRSLAYRVGVADY
-293 AHTEFEGGAPES
+293 AHTEFEAGAPGS
-305 TFTNKGWDGRLDVE
+305 TFTNEGWDGRLDVE

-334 SRFDFGVVGDHAFL
+334 NRFDFGVIGDEAFL
-348 PDTTNSAMATFGSF
+348 PDTRNSAMAMFGSF

-373 YGFRVEHAQVDA
+373 YGFRIEHAQVDA
-385 SAWTHAGA
+385 SAWTHAGVA
-393 LGVNPAADS
+393 TNPAADT

-411 FAWAKDLNPSWTSTV
+411 FAWAKDLNPSWTSTI

-438 ELYADGPHVATDIYE
+438 ELYADGPHVATDVYE

-467 EWELAKVRGPVSGSF
+467 ELELAKVRGAVSGSF

-500 GPDLTA
+500 GPNI
-506 SGGHDYSSG
+506 GGGGPNYSSG

-520 ARYDFVSVPADFFGS
+520 ARYDFTSVPADFFGS

-548 SKVGLE
+548 SKFGLE
-554 WYGDFVRASNRD
+554 WYGDFVRASNTD

-589 WSWRLDATYH
+589 WTWRLDATYH
-599 LAQNHTAP
+599 FAQNHTAP
-607 DETRTAGYT
+607 DETRTAGFT

-622 ARPFKFAQL
+622 AHPIKFAQL
-631 EGQFT
+631 DGQFT
-636 LRVINLLDQ
+636 LRAINLLDQ
-645 EARNATSFIK
+645 EARNASSFIK
-655 DVLPMPGRGIEAGLR
+655 GALPRPGRGVEAGLR

>member
-1 MKNRVFPALRPL
+1 MKNRLFPLLRPV

-23 AAQDKPSAAPEKLK
+23 AGQDKPAAPEKLK

-55 TLTLSEADLN
+55 TLTLASADLD
-65 RLSQSNI
+65 RLAQSNI

-97 GLDGDRLKI
+97 GLEGDRLKI
-106 TQNGVNSLDASSSSP
+106 TQNGVNSLDASSSSQ

-171 SVVGRIGSVDG
+171 SVTGRIGSVDG
-182 LRSAGVLAEGSVG
+182 LRSMGVLAEGSAG

-203 FDKSTDDLRTPVGR
+203 FDKSTDNLRTPVGR

-223 DNRGAGLG
+223 DNRGAGVG

-257 GVTIGLEQRR
+257 DISIGLEQRR
-267 WDLAGKSEVAGSV
+267 WDLAGKAEVAGSV
-280 IRSISYRVGAADY
+280 VRSVAYRVGVADY
-293 AHTEFEGGAPES
+293 AHTEFEAGAPGS
-305 TFTNKGWDGRLDVE
+305 TFTNEGWDGRLDVE
-319 LVKIGSV
+319 LVKLGAV

-334 SRFDFGVVGDHAFL
+334 SRFDFSVVGDEAFL
-348 PDTTNSAMATFGSF
+348 PDTRNSALATFGSF
-362 VQNLAA
+362 VQTLAP

-373 YGFRVEHAQVDA
+373 FGFRIEHAQVDA
-385 SAWTHAGA
+385 SAWTHDG
-393 LGVNPAADS
+393 LTTNPLADS

-411 FAWAKDLNPSWTSTV
+411 FAWAKDLNPSWTSTI

-438 ELYADGPHVATDIYE
+438 ELYADGPHLATDAYE

-467 EWELAKVRGPVSGSF
+467 ELELAKVRGAVSGSF

-500 GPDLTA
+500 GPNIA
-506 SGGHDYSSG
+506 GGPNYSSG
-515 GADEL
+515 GAEEL
-520 ARYDFVSVPADFFGS
+520 ARYDFISVPADFFGS

-548 SKVGLE
+548 SKFGLE
-554 WYGDFVRASNRD
+554 WYGDFVRASDAD

-589 WSWRLDATYH
+589 WTWRLDATYH
-599 LAQNHTAP
+599 FAQNRTAP
-607 DETRTAGYT
+607 DETRTAGFT

-622 ARPFKFAQL
+622 TRTFTFDQL
-631 EGQFT
+631 SGQFT

-645 EARNATSFIK
+645 EARNASSFIK
-655 DVLPMPGRGIEAGLR
+655 DALPMPGRGIEAGLR

>member
-1 MKNRVFPALRPL
+1 
-13 FMLAASTLAL
+13 MLAASTLAL
-23 AAQDKPSAAPEKLK
+23 AAQEKPAASPEKLK

-47 GQVTAVSP
+47 GEVTAVSP
-55 TLTLSEADLN
+55 TLILSNTVLG
-65 RLSQSNI
+65 RLPQSNI
-72 GDLLAE
+72 GDVLSE
-78 LPGVVSSYFGPNA
+78 LPGVVSSYFGPNS

-106 TQNGVNSLDASSSSP
+106 TQNGVGSLDASSASP

-257 GVTIGLEQRR
+257 DISIGLRQRR
-267 WDLAGKSEVAGSV
+267 WDLAGKAEVAGSV
-280 IRSISYRVGAADY
+280 VRSLSYRIGAADY
-293 AHTEFEGGAPES
+293 AHTEFEAGVAGS
-305 TFTNKGWDGRLDVE
+305 TFTNEGWDGRVDFE
-319 LVKIGSV
+319 LVKMGSV

-334 SRFDFGVVGDHAFL
+334 GRFDFGVVGDEAFL
-348 PDTTNSAMATFGSF
+348 PDTRNAATAAFGSF
-362 VQNLAA
+362 VQSLAP

-411 FAWAKDLNPSWTSTV
+411 LAWAKDLNPSWTSTV

-438 ELYADGPHVATDIYE
+438 ELFADGAHVATDIYE
-453 VGNRDLGKEQGFGL
+453 VGDRDLGKEQGFGL

-500 GPDLTA
+500 GPDL
-506 SGGHDYSSG
+506 SGGGGPDYSDG
-515 GADEL
+515 GAEEL
-520 ARYDFVSVPADFFGS
+520 ARHDFVSVPADFFGS

-599 LAQNHTAP
+599 FAQNHTAP

-631 EGQFT
+631 DGQFT

>member
-1 MKNRVFPALRPL
+1 MKTRLFPALRPV

-23 AAQDKPSAAPEKLK
+23 AAQDKPAAPEKLK

-47 GQVTAVSP
+47 GEVTAVTP
-55 TLTLSEADLN
+55 TLILSSADLD

-72 GDLLAE
+72 GDLLAD

-106 TQNGVNSLDASSSSP
+106 TQNGVNSLDASASSP

-171 SVVGRIGSVDG
+171 SVTGRLGSVDG
-182 LRSAGVLAEGSVG
+182 LRSVGVLAEGSAG

-223 DNRGAGLG
+223 DNRGAGVG
-231 VSYLT
+231 FSYLT

-257 GVTIGLEQRR
+257 DISIGLEQRR
-267 WDLAGKSEVAGSV
+267 WDLAGKAEVAGSV
-280 IRSISYRVGAADY
+280 VRSLAYRVGVADY
-293 AHTEFEGGAPES
+293 AHTEFEGGAPGS
-305 TFTNKGWDGRLDVE
+305 TFSNEGWDGRLDVE
-319 LVKIGSV
+319 LVKMGSV

-334 SRFDFGVVGDHAFL
+334 SRFDFGVIGDEAFL
-348 PDTTNSAMATFGSF
+348 PDTRNSAMATFGSF
-362 VQNLAA
+362 VQKLAA

-373 YGFRVEHAQVDA
+373 YGFRIEHAQVDA
-385 SAWTHAGA
+385 SAWTHDGA
-393 LGVNPAADS
+393 LGSDPAAAS

-411 FAWAKDLNPSWTSTV
+411 FAWAKDLNPSWTSTI

-438 ELYADGPHVATDIYE
+438 ELYADGPHVATDVYE

-467 EWELAKVRGPVSGSF
+467 ELELAKVRGPLSGSF

-493 ALQRNGY
+493 ALQRNGS
-500 GPDLTA
+500 GPDL
-506 SGGHDYSSG
+506 SGFGGPDFSSG
-515 GADEL
+515 VDEL

-535 EVKVNFQFVDTPV
+535 EVKVNYQFIDTPV
-548 SKVGLE
+548 SKFGLE
-554 WYGDFVRASNRD
+554 WFGDFVRASNTD

-589 WSWRLDATYH
+589 WTWRLDATYH

-607 DETRTAGYT
+607 DETRTAGFT

-622 ARPFKFAQL
+622 AHPIKFAQL
-631 EGQFT
+631 DGQFT
-636 LRVINLLDQ
+636 LRAINLLDQ
-645 EARNATSFIK
+645 EARNASSFIK
-655 DVLPMPGRGIEAGLR
+655 GALPMPGRGIEAGLR

>member
-1 MKNRVFPALRPL
+1 MKTRLFPALRPV

-23 AAQDKPSAAPEKLK
+23 AAQDKPAAPEKLK

-47 GQVTAVSP
+47 GEVTAVTP
-55 TLTLSEADLN
+55 TLILASADLD
-65 RLSQSNI
+65 RLAQSNI
-72 GDLLAE
+72 GDLLAD

-171 SVVGRIGSVDG
+171 SVTGRLGSVDG
-182 LRSAGVLAEGSVG
+182 LRSVGVLAEGSAG

-223 DNRGAGLG
+223 DNRGAGAG
-231 VSYLT
+231 FSYLT

-257 GVTIGLEQRR
+257 DISIGLEQRR
-267 WDLAGKSEVAGSV
+267 WDLAGKAEVAGSV
-280 IRSISYRVGAADY
+280 VRSLAYRVGVADY
-293 AHTEFEGGAPES
+293 AHTEFEAGAPGS
-305 TFTNKGWDGRLDVE
+305 TFTNEGWDGRLDVE

-334 SRFDFGVVGDHAFL
+334 NRFDFGVTGDEAFL
-348 PDTTNSAMATFGSF
+348 PDTRNSAMATFGSF

-373 YGFRVEHAQVDA
+373 YGFRIEHAQVDA
-385 SAWTHAGA
+385 SAWTHAGVA
-393 LGVNPAADS
+393 TNPPAAS

-411 FAWAKDLNPSWTSTV
+411 FAWAKDLNPSWTSTI

-438 ELYADGPHVATDIYE
+438 ELYADGPHVATDVYE

-467 EWELAKVRGPVSGSF
+467 ELELAKVRGAVSGSF

-500 GPDLTA
+500 GPNI
-506 SGGHDYSSG
+506 GGGGPDYSSG

-520 ARYDFVSVPADFFGS
+520 ARYDFTSVPADFFGS

-548 SKVGLE
+548 SKLGLE
-554 WYGDFVRASNRD
+554 WYGDFVRASNTD

-589 WSWRLDATYH
+589 WTWRLDATYH
-599 LAQNHTAP
+599 FAQNHTAP
-607 DETRTAGYT
+607 DETRTAGFT

-622 ARPFKFAQL
+622 AHPIKFAQL
-631 EGQFT
+631 DGQFT
-636 LRVINLLDQ
+636 LRAINLLDQ
-645 EARNATSFIK
+645 EARNASSFIK
-655 DVLPMPGRGIEAGLR
+655 GALPMPGRGVEAGLR

>member
-1 MKNRVFPALRPL
+1 MKNQVIPTIRPL

-23 AAQDKPSAAPEKLK
+23 AAQDKPATAPEKLK

-55 TLTLSEADLN
+55 TLTLSSADLD

-91 GRPVIR
+91 GRPIIR

-171 SVVGRIGSVDG
+171 SVVGRVGSVDG

-217 IADTSA
+217 IAGTGA

-236 SNGYVGLSY
+236 SNGYVGISY

-257 GVTIGLEQRR
+257 DVVIGLEQRR
-267 WDLAGKSEVAGSV
+267 WDLAGKAEVAGSV
-280 IRSISYRVGAADY
+280 VRSLSYRLGVADY

-305 TFTNKGWDGRLDVE
+305 TFTNQGWDGRLDIE
-319 LVKIGSV
+319 LVKMGSV
-326 EGVVGLQA
+326 EGVVGVQA

-348 PDTTNSAMATFGSF
+348 PDTRNTAMATFGSF
-362 VQNLAA
+362 VQTLAP

-385 SAWTHAGA
+385 SAWTHV
-393 LGVNPAADS
+393 GVATNPPADS

-411 FAWAKDLNPSWTSTV
+411 FAWAKDLNPYWTSTI

-438 ELYADGPHVATDIYE
+438 ELFADGAHVATDVYE
-453 VGNRDLGKEQGFGL
+453 VGNRNLGKEQGFGL
-467 EWELAKVRGPVSGSF
+467 EWELAKVRGPLSGSF

-500 GPDLTA
+500 GPGDYA
-506 SGGHDYSSG
+506 QGGPE
-515 GADEL
+515 EL
-520 ARYDFVSVPADFFGS
+520 ARYDFASVPADFVGT
-535 EVKVNFQFVDTPV
+535 EVKVNYQFIDNPV
-548 SKVGLE
+548 SKLGLE
-554 WYGDFVRASNRD
+554 WYGDFVRASNTD

-579 GAALHGLESG
+579 GVALHGLESG
-589 WSWRLDATYH
+589 WTWRLDATYH
-599 LAQNHTAP
+599 LAQNRTAP
-607 DETRTAGYT
+607 DETRTAGFT

-622 ARPFKFAQL
+622 AHPIKFAQL
-631 EGQFT
+631 DGQFT

-645 EARNATSFIK
+645 EARNASSFIK
-655 DVLPMPGRGIEAGLR
+655 DAMPLPGRGIEAGLR

>member
-1 MKNRVFPALRPL
+1 MKNRMIPTIRPL

-23 AAQDKPSAAPEKLK
+23 AAQDKPAAAPEKLK

-47 GQVTAVSP
+47 GQVTADSP
-55 TLTLSEADLN
+55 TLTLSNADLD

-91 GRPVIR
+91 GRPIIR

-157 VDARIPDQR
+157 VDARIPGQR

-171 SVVGRIGSVDG
+171 SVVGRVGSVDG

-217 IADTSA
+217 IAGTGA

-236 SNGYVGLSY
+236 SNGYVGISY

-257 GVTIGLEQRR
+257 DVVIGLEQRR
-267 WDLAGKSEVAGSV
+267 WDLAGKAEVAGSV
-280 IRSISYRVGAADY
+280 VRSLSYRLGVADY

-305 TFTNKGWDGRLDVE
+305 TFTNQGWDGRLDVE

-326 EGVVGLQA
+326 EGVVGVQA

-348 PDTTNSAMATFGSF
+348 PDTRNTAMATFGSF
-362 VQNLAA
+362 VQTLAP

-385 SAWTHAGA
+385 SAWTHV
-393 LGVNPAADS
+393 GVATNPPADS

-411 FAWAKDLNPSWTSTV
+411 FAWAKDLNPYWTSTI

-438 ELYADGPHVATDIYE
+438 ELFADGAHVATNVYE
-453 VGNRDLGKEQGFGL
+453 VGDRNLGKEQGFGL
-467 EWELAKVRGPVSGSF
+467 EWELAKVRGPLSGSF
-482 SVYYNRFSSFI
+482 SAYYNRFSSFI
-493 ALQRNGY
+493 ALQRNDY
-500 GPDLTA
+500 GPGDYA
-506 SGGHDYSSG
+506 FGGP
-515 GADEL
+515 EQL
-520 ARYDFVSVPADFFGS
+520 ARYDFASVPADFVGT
-535 EVKVNFQFVDTPV
+535 EVKVNYQFIDDQA
-548 SKVGLE
+548 SKLGLE
-554 WYGDFVRASNRD
+554 WYGDFVRASNSD

-579 GAALHGLESG
+579 GLALHGLESG
-589 WSWRLDATYH
+589 WTWRLDAAHH
-599 LAQNHTAP
+599 LAQNRTAP
-607 DETRTAGYT
+607 DESRTAGFT

-622 ARPFKFAQL
+622 AHPIKFAQL
-631 EGQFT
+631 DGQFT

-645 EARNATSFIK
+645 EARNASSFIK
-655 DVLPMPGRGIEAGLR
+655 DAMPLPGRGIEAGLR

>member
-1 MKNRVFPALRPL
+1 
-13 FMLAASTLAL
+13 MLAASTLAL
-23 AAQDKPSAAPEKLK
+23 AAQDKPAAPEKLK

-55 TLTLSEADLN
+55 TLILASADLD
-65 RLSQSNI
+65 RLAQSNI
-72 GDLLAE
+72 GDLLAD
-78 LPGVVSSYFGPNA
+78 LPGVASSYFGPNS

-171 SVVGRIGSVDG
+171 SVTGRIGSVDG
-182 LRSAGVLAEGSVG
+182 LRSVGVLAEGSAG

-223 DNRGAGLG
+223 DNRGAGVG

-236 SNGYVGLSY
+236 SNGYIGLSY
-245 SGLDSTY
+245 SGLNSDY

-257 GVTIGLEQRR
+257 DVMIGLEQRR
-267 WDLAGKSEVAGSV
+267 WDLAGKAEVAGSMV
-280 IRSISYRVGAADY
+280 RSLAYRLGVADY
-293 AHTEFEGGAPES
+293 AHTEFAGGAPES
-305 TFTNKGWDGRLDVE
+305 TFTNQGWDGRLDVE
-319 LVKIGSV
+319 LVKMGSV

-348 PDTTNSAMATFGSF
+348 PDTRNSAMATFGSF
-362 VQNLAA
+362 VQTLAP

-373 YGFRVEHAQVDA
+373 YGFRIEHAQVDA
-385 SAWTHAGA
+385 SAWTHD
-393 LGVNPAADS
+393 GVTTNPPADS

-411 FAWAKDLNPSWTSTV
+411 FAWAKDLNPSWTSTI

-438 ELYADGPHVATDIYE
+438 ELYADGPHVATDVYE
-453 VGNRDLGKEQGFGL
+453 VGDRNLGKEQGFGL
-467 EWELAKVRGPVSGSF
+467 EWELAKVRGPLSGSF

-500 GPDLTA
+500 GPDL
-506 SGGHDYSSG
+506 SPGHDYSQNG
-515 GADEL
+515 GDEL
-520 ARYDFVSVPADFFGS
+520 PRYDFTSVPADFLGS
-535 EVKVNFQFVDTPV
+535 EVKLNYQFIDTPV
-548 SKVGLE
+548 SKFGLE
-554 WYGDFVRASNRD
+554 WFGDFVRASNTD

-589 WSWRLDATYH
+589 WTWRLDATYH

-607 DETRTAGYT
+607 DETRTAGFT

-622 ARPFKFAQL
+622 TRPFTFDQL
-631 EGQFT
+631 SGQFT

-645 EARNATSFIK
+645 EARSASSFIK

>member
-1 MKNRVFPALRPL
+1 MKNRLFPALRPL
-13 FMLAASTLAL
+13 LMFAASTLAL
-23 AAQDKPSAAPEKLK
+23 AAQDKPAAPEKLK

-47 GQVTAVSP
+47 GEVTAVTP
-55 TLTLSEADLN
+55 TLILSSADLD

-72 GDLLAE
+72 GDLLAD

-106 TQNGVNSLDASSSSP
+106 TQNGVNSLDASASSP

-171 SVVGRIGSVDG
+171 SVTGRLGSVDG
-182 LRSAGVLAEGSVG
+182 LRSVGVLAEGSAG

-223 DNRGAGLG
+223 DNRGAGVG

-257 GVTIGLEQRR
+257 DISIGLEQRR
-267 WDLAGKSEVAGSV
+267 WDLAGKAEVAGSV
-280 IRSISYRVGAADY
+280 VRSLAYRVGVADY
-293 AHTEFEGGAPES
+293 AHTEFEGGAPGS
-305 TFTNKGWDGRLDVE
+305 TFSNEGWDGRLDVE
-319 LVKIGSV
+319 LVKMGSV

-334 SRFDFGVVGDHAFL
+334 SRFDFGVIGDEAFL
-348 PDTTNSAMATFGSF
+348 PDTRNSAMATFGSF
-362 VQNLAA
+362 VQKLAA

-373 YGFRVEHAQVDA
+373 YGFRIEHAQVDA
-385 SAWTHAGA
+385 SAWTHDGA
-393 LGVNPAADS
+393 LGSDPAAAS

-411 FAWAKDLNPSWTSTV
+411 FAWAKDLNPSWTSTI

-438 ELYADGPHVATDIYE
+438 ELYADGPHVATDVYE

-467 EWELAKVRGPVSGSF
+467 ELELAKVRGAVSGSF

-493 ALQRNGY
+493 ALQRNGS
-500 GPDLTA
+500 GPDL
-506 SGGHDYSSG
+506 SGVGGPDFSSG
-515 GADEL
+515 VDEL

-535 EVKVNFQFVDTPV
+535 EVKVNYQFIDTPV
-548 SKVGLE
+548 SKFGLE
-554 WYGDFVRASNRD
+554 WFGDFVRASNTD

-589 WSWRLDATYH
+589 WTWRLDATYH

-607 DETRTAGYT
+607 DETRTAGFT

-622 ARPFKFAQL
+622 AHPIKFAQL
-631 EGQFT
+631 DGQFT
-636 LRVINLLDQ
+636 LRAINLLDQ
-645 EARNATSFIK
+645 EARNASSFIK
-655 DVLPMPGRGIEAGLR
+655 GALPMPGRGIEAGLR

>member
-1 MKNRVFPALRPL
+1 MKSPGFPSLRPV

-23 AAQDKPSAAPEKLK
+23 AAQDKPAAPEKLK

-55 TLTLSEADLN
+55 TLILASADLD
-65 RLSQSNI
+65 RLAQSNI
-72 GDLLAE
+72 GDLLAD
-78 LPGVVSSYFGPNA
+78 LPGVASSYFGPNS

-171 SVVGRIGSVDG
+171 SVTGRLGSVDG
-182 LRSAGVLAEGSVG
+182 LRSVGVLAEGSAG

-223 DNRGAGLG
+223 DNRGAGVG
-231 VSYLT
+231 FSYLT
-236 SNGYVGLSY
+236 SNGYIGLSY
-245 SGLDSTY
+245 SGLDSHY

-257 GVTIGLEQRR
+257 DIMIGLEQRR
-267 WDLAGKSEVAGSV
+267 WDLAGKAEVAGSV
-280 IRSISYRVGAADY
+280 VRSLAYRVGVADY
-293 AHTEFEGGAPES
+293 AHTEFEAGAPGS
-305 TFTNKGWDGRLDVE
+305 TFTNQGWDGRLDVE
-319 LVKIGSV
+319 LVKMGSV

-334 SRFDFGVVGDHAFL
+334 SRFDFGVIGDEAFL
-348 PDTTNSAMATFGSF
+348 PDTRNSAVATFGSF

-373 YGFRVEHAQVDA
+373 YGFRIEHAQVDA
-385 SAWTHAGA
+385 SAWTHAGVA
-393 LGVNPAADS
+393 TNPPADS

-411 FAWAKDLNPSWTSTV
+411 FAWAKDLNPSWTSTI

-438 ELYADGPHVATDIYE
+438 ELYADGAHVATDVYE
-453 VGNRDLGKEQGFGL
+453 VGDRDLGKEQGFGL
-467 EWELAKVRGPVSGSF
+467 EWELAKVRGPLSGSF

-500 GPDLTA
+500 GPGDYAL
-506 SGGHDYSSG
+506 GGTE
-515 GADEL
+515 EL

-535 EVKVNFQFVDTPV
+535 EVKVNYQFVDTPV
-548 SKVGLE
+548 SKFGLE
-554 WYGDFVRASNRD
+554 WFGDFVRASNTD

-589 WSWRLDATYH
+589 WTWRLDATYH
-599 LAQNHTAP
+599 FAQNHTAP
-607 DETRTAGYT
+607 DETRTAGFT

-622 ARPFKFAQL
+622 TRPFTFDQL
-631 EGQFT
+631 SGEFT

-645 EARNATSFIK
+645 EARSASSFIK

>member
-1 MKNRVFPALRPL
+1 
-13 FMLAASTLAL
+13 MLAASTLAL
-23 AAQDKPSAAPEKLK
+23 AAQDKPAAAPEKLK

-47 GQVTAVSP
+47 GEVTAVSP
-55 TLTLSEADLN
+55 TLILANTVLE
-65 RLSQSNI
+65 RLPQSNI
-72 GDLLAE
+72 GDVLSE
-78 LPGVVSSYFGPNA
+78 LPGVVSSYFGPNS
-91 GRPVIR
+91 GRPVVR

-106 TQNGVNSLDASSSSP
+106 TQNGVGSLDASSASP

-157 VDARIPDQR
+157 VDARIPDRR
-166 LAQRQ
+166 LGQTQ
-171 SVVGRIGSVDG
+171 SLVGRVGSVDG
-182 LRSAGVLAEGSVG
+182 LRSAGILAEGSVG

-236 SNGYVGLSY
+236 SAGYVGLSY

-257 GVTIGLEQRR
+257 DIRIGLRQRR

-280 IRSISYRVGAADY
+280 VRSLSYRVGAADY
-293 AHTEFEGGAPES
+293 AHTEFEAGSPGS
-305 TFTNKGWDGRLDVE
+305 TFANDGWDGRLDLE

-326 EGVVGLQA
+326 EGVVGVQA
-334 SRFDFGVVGDHAFL
+334 SRFDFGVVGDEAFL
-348 PDTTNSAMATFGSF
+348 PDTRNAAMATFGSF

-438 ELYADGPHVATDIYE
+438 ELYADGPHVATDVYE
-453 VGNRDLGKEQGFGL
+453 VGDRDLGKEQGFGL

-506 SGGHDYSSG
+506 SGGPDYSSG

-631 EGQFT
+631 DGQFT

-645 EARNATSFIK
+645 EARNASSFIK
-655 DVLPMPGRGIEAGLR
+655 DILPMPGRGIEAGLR

>member
-1 MKNRVFPALRPL
+1 MKNRLFPLLRPV

-23 AAQDKPSAAPEKLK
+23 AGQDKPAAPEKLK

-55 TLTLSEADLN
+55 TLTLASADLD
-65 RLSQSNI
+65 RLAQSNI

-97 GLDGDRLKI
+97 GLEGDRLKI
-106 TQNGVNSLDASSSSP
+106 TQNGVNSLDASSSSQ

-171 SVVGRIGSVDG
+171 SVTGRIGSVDG
-182 LRSAGVLAEGSVG
+182 LRSMGVLAEGSAG

-203 FDKSTDDLRTPVGR
+203 FDKSTDNLRTPVGR

-223 DNRGAGLG
+223 DNRGAGVG

-257 GVTIGLEQRR
+257 DISIGLEQRR
-267 WDLAGKSEVAGSV
+267 WDLAGKAEVAGSV
-280 IRSISYRVGAADY
+280 VRSVAYRVGVADY
-293 AHTEFEGGAPES
+293 AHTEFEAGAPGS
-305 TFTNKGWDGRLDVE
+305 TFTNEGWDGRLDVE
-319 LVKIGSV
+319 LVKLGAV

-334 SRFDFGVVGDHAFL
+334 SRFDFSVVGDEAFL
-348 PDTTNSAMATFGSF
+348 PDTRNSALATFGSF
-362 VQNLAA
+362 VQTLAP

-373 YGFRVEHAQVDA
+373 FGFRIEHAQVDA
-385 SAWTHAGA
+385 SAWTHDG
-393 LGVNPAADS
+393 LTTNPLADS

-411 FAWAKDLNPSWTSTV
+411 FAWAKDLNPSWTSTI

-438 ELYADGPHVATDIYE
+438 ELYADGPHLATDAYE

-467 EWELAKVRGPVSGSF
+467 ELELAKVRGAVSGSF

-493 ALQRNGY
+493 ALQRNGF
-500 GPDLTA
+500 GPNIA
-506 SGGHDYSSG
+506 GGPNYSSG
-515 GADEL
+515 GAEEL
-520 ARYDFVSVPADFFGS
+520 ARYDFISVPADFFGS

-548 SKVGLE
+548 SKFGLE
-554 WYGDFVRASNRD
+554 WYGDFVRASDAD

-589 WSWRLDATYH
+589 WTWRLDATYH
-599 LAQNHTAP
+599 FAQNRTAP
-607 DETRTAGYT
+607 DETRTAGFT

-622 ARPFKFAQL
+622 TRTFTFDQL
-631 EGQFT
+631 SGQFT

-645 EARNATSFIK
+645 EARNASSFIK
-655 DVLPMPGRGIEAGLR
+655 DALPMPGRGIEAGLR

>member
-1 MKNRVFPALRPL
+1 MKTRLFPALRPV

-23 AAQDKPSAAPEKLK
+23 AAQDKPAAPEKLK

-47 GQVTAVSP
+47 GEVTAVTP
-55 TLTLSEADLN
+55 TLILSSTDLD
-65 RLSQSNI
+65 RLAQSNI
-72 GDLLAE
+72 GDLLAD

-106 TQNGVNSLDASSSSP
+106 TQNGVNSLDASASSP

-171 SVVGRIGSVDG
+171 SVTGRLGSVDG
-182 LRSAGVLAEGSVG
+182 LRSVGVLAEGSAG

-223 DNRGAGLG
+223 DNRGAGAG
-231 VSYLT
+231 FSYLT

-257 GVTIGLEQRR
+257 DISIGLEQRR
-267 WDLAGKSEVAGSV
+267 WDLAGKAEVAGSV
-280 IRSISYRVGAADY
+280 VRSLAYRVGVADY
-293 AHTEFEGGAPES
+293 AHTEFEAGAPGS
-305 TFTNKGWDGRLDVE
+305 TFTNEGWDGRLDVE

-334 SRFDFGVVGDHAFL
+334 NRFDFGVTGDEAFL
-348 PDTTNSAMATFGSF
+348 PDTRNSAMATFGSF
-362 VQNLAA
+362 VQTLAA

-373 YGFRVEHAQVDA
+373 YGFRIEHAQVDA
-385 SAWTHAGA
+385 SAWTHAGVA
-393 LGVNPAADS
+393 TNPPADS

-411 FAWAKDLNPSWTSTV
+411 FAWAKDLNPSWTSTI

-438 ELYADGPHVATDIYE
+438 ELYADGPHVATDVYE

-467 EWELAKVRGPVSGSF
+467 ELELAKVRGAVSGSF

-493 ALQRNGY
+493 ALQRNGS
-500 GPDLTA
+500 GPDL
-506 SGGHDYSSG
+506 SGVGGPDFSSG
-515 GADEL
+515 VDEL
-520 ARYDFVSVPADFFGS
+520 ARYDFTSVPADFFGS

-548 SKVGLE
+548 SKLGLE
-554 WYGDFVRASNRD
+554 WYGDFVRASNTD

-589 WSWRLDATYH
+589 WTWRLDATYH
-599 LAQNHTAP
+599 FAQNHTAP
-607 DETRTAGYT
+607 DETRTAGFT

-622 ARPFKFAQL
+622 AHPIKFAQL
-631 EGQFT
+631 DGQFT
-636 LRVINLLDQ
+636 LRAINLLDQ
-645 EARNATSFIK
+645 EARNASSFIK
-655 DVLPMPGRGIEAGLR
+655 GALPMPGRGIEAGLR